1 MTISTPKNIFSNIP
15 PELPEELFETLLQQD
30 NIRIE
35 RIVSKGHH
43 NAAND
48 WYEQVQDEWVLL
60 LQGQAQLEFEHP
72 ASIQLLNP
80 GDYLWIPANV
90 RHRVAWTFEY
100 SETVWLAIHIFPNGG
115 RER

>member
-1 MTISTPKNIFSNIP
+1 MMTISTPKNIFSNIP
-15 PELPEELFETLLQQD
+15 TELPEELFETLLQQD

-48 WYEQVQDEWVLL
+48 WYEQVKDEWVLL
-60 LQGQAQLEFEHP
+60 LQGQAQLEFENP

-80 GDYLWIPANV
+80 GDYLWIPAYV
-90 RHRVAWTFEY
+90 KHRVAWTLEN
-100 SETVWLAIHIFPNGG
+100 SETVWLAIHLFHAS
-115 RER
+115 